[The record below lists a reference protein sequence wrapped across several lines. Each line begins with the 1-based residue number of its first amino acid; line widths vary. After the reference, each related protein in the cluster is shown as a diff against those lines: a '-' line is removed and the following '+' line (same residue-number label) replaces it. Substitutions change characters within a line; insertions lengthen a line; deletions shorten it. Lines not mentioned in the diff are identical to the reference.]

1 MKQFGWKVFKV
12 LLVLTFSS
20 ESLRYL
26 KSSLAHTQALF
37 WVLLGVTGV
46 CHYPEGSGP
55 VIRSLTTAVVRADQG
70 TLNQCVTG
78 TNKDKESFIKML
90 LSLEL
95 VGEAYENLMG
105 LCECRKVREICGAL
119 CLTLKLPGFKE
130 GMDYIRGSQPESA
143 HGNFI
148 KREITQGP
156 LRLIK
161 AVLLVEGK
169 VTRHDVY
176 LLKSV
181 SGYSGIY
188 RLVIH
193 WI

>member
-12 LLVLTFSS
+12 PLVLTFSS
-20 ESLRYL
+20 KSLRYL

-55 VIRSLTTAVVRADQG
+55 LIRSLTTAVVRADQR

-95 VGEAYENLMG
+95 EV
-105 LCECRKVREICGAL
+105 
-119 CLTLKLPGFKE
+119 
-130 GMDYIRGSQPESA
+130 D
-143 HGNFI
+143 
-148 KREITQGP
+148 
-156 LRLIK
+156 
-161 AVLLVEGK
+161 GK
-169 VTRHDVY
+169 
-176 LLKSV
+176 
-181 SGYSGIY
+181 I
-188 RLVIH
+188 
-193 WI
+193 